1 MLTRTGYRSVNLYHL
16 ASRPEAYRA
25 LLGERGHT
33 AEPHAD
39 EPSGGPVPEADRDAQ
54 DGGADVPRPAAHH
67 PEARALLAVL
77 RVFEQRFRL
86 LIKFLKVLQSC

>member
-1 MLTRTGYRSVNLYHL
+1 MLTRTGYRSVNLHHL

-39 EPSGGPVPEADRDAQ
+39 EPIGGPGLTRT
-54 DGGADVPRPAAHH
+54 
-67 PEARALLAVL
+67 
-77 RVFEQRFRL
+77 
-86 LIKFLKVLQSC
+86 